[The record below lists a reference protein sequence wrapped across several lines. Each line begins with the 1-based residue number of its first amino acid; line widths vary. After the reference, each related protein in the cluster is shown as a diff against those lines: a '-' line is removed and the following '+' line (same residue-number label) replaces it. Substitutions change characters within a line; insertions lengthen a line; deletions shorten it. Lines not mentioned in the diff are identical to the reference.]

1 MISSEY
7 NTLGITGNQTASG
20 SERKEDPYM
29 SSRQYLADELER
41 LRLIFRKYIWDNSES
56 GITAAYPGV
65 VLSKEEICSLLGDV
79 NPEEQDNGLLEDE
92 LYKLDKHIDGR
103 LEASKLSG
111 IHLSV
116 PHLSRLLNLSRFEE
130 KCLIAC
136 IAPELDHRYEKVYG
150 FLGDDT
156 AIKSPSINLLM
167 KMFLS
172 SDEERIEARKVFST
186 QAPLV
191 RLLMEQGND
200 LSDNCIPLIS
210 RHLKLDDWV
219 VNYLVDVNILDSRL
233 AHVAEFI
240 PAVNQRKNS
249 SPNPVSDNILRFMDY
264 YRNGSTSR
272 SQMFYFYG
280 PDGAGKKEYVFTVCD
295 WLGLPLITADVE
307 KLVSMEMPFDESLR
321 LLGRQVRISGSVL
334 CLENFQLLV
343 SEGHSQQFRI
353 NRILQMLHEF
363 SRTTFIL
370 GRTQWQL
377 SNTDSR
383 FAFVAVEYPY
393 PSATERKEYWDE
405 FSRRYLLDENL
416 NLDNFSEV
424 FRFTPGQIENVL
436 RLGETYSVWN
446 GADNGKIDSN
456 GLTNACYTQSN
467 RKLGELAAKMKTLY
481 TLDMLVLPEDQMSQM
496 KEICRQVKYR
506 SIVYEKWGFEK
517 RLVLGKGLNILF
529 SGPPGSGKTMAAEVI
544 ANEIGLEIY
553 KIDVSRVISK
563 YIGETEKNLSEIFQ
577 EAETSNAILF
587 FDEADALFGKRSEV
601 KDSHD
606 RYANVEIGYLL
617 QRMEEYKGIVILATN
632 LNQNID
638 EAFLRRL
645 HFNVQFPFPDK
656 EQRRLIWKG
665 MFPAGAPVDSKLD
678 YDFLAEKLV
687 LAGGNI
693 KNIVL
698 NAAFYAAYEECPIG
712 IKQILLA
719 ARREYKKMG
728 KTFLKSDFD
737 PYYQLIEVM
746 K

>member
-1 MISSEY
+1 MISQEY
-7 NTLGITGNQTASG
+7 NVLSITGNQTASG
-20 SERKEDPYM
+20 RATKEDPYM
-29 SSRQYLADELER
+29 SGRQYLADELER
-41 LRLIFRKYIWDNSES
+41 LRLILRKYIRDKRDN
-56 GITAAYPGV
+56 TAAYPGV
-65 VLSKEEICSLLGDV
+65 VLSKEEIYSFLGDT
-79 NPEEQDNGLLEDE
+79 NPGEQDNILLEDE
-92 LYKLDKHIDGR
+92 LNRLDNQIAKR
-103 LEASKLSG
+103 LEASKLRG

-116 PHLSRLLNLSRFEE
+116 PHLSRLLNLNQFEE

-136 IAPELDHRYEKVYG
+136 IAPELDHGYEKIYG
-150 FLGDDT
+150 YLEDDSSK
-156 AIKSPSINLLM
+156 KSPSINLLM

-172 SDEERIEARKVFST
+172 SEEERIEARKSFSA

-200 LSDNCIPLIS
+200 LSDSSIPLIS
-210 RHLKLDDWV
+210 RHLKLDDWIV
-219 VNYLVDVNILDSRL
+219 DYLLDVSTLDSRL
-233 AHVAEFI
+233 AHIAELKLV
-240 PAVNQRKNS
+240 VNQRKTSRLNS
-249 SPNPVSDNILRFMDY
+249 VNDNILHFLDY
-264 YRNGSTSR
+264 YRNSRTSR
-272 SQMFYFYG
+272 SQMFYLYG
-280 PDGAGKKEYVFTVCD
+280 PDGAGKKENVLTVCG
-295 WLGLPLITADVE
+295 WLGSPLITADVE
-307 KLVSMEMPFDESLR
+307 KLVNSEIPFEESLR

-343 SEGHSQQFRI
+343 SEERSQQFRI
-353 NRILQMLHEF
+353 NRILQMLYEF

-370 GRTQWQL
+370 GKTQWQL
-377 SNTDSR
+377 STTDSR

-393 PSATERKEYWDE
+393 PSATERKEYWNE

-424 FRFTPGQIENVL
+424 FCFTPGQIENAL

-446 GADNGKIDSN
+446 GATNGKIDTN
-456 GLTNACYTQSN
+456 GLTYACYTQSN
-467 RKLGELAAKMKTLY
+467 RKLGELAAKTKTLY

-496 KEICRQVKYR
+496 KEIYRQVKYR

-517 RLVLGKGLNILF
+517 RLALGKGLNIMF
-529 SGPPGSGKTMAAEVI
+529 SGPPGSGKTMAAEAI

-563 YIGETEKNLSEIFQ
+563 YIGETEKNLSEIFR
-577 EAETSNAILF
+577 EAEASNAILF

-656 EQRRLIWKG
+656 EQRRLIWQG
-665 MFPAGAPVDSKLD
+665 MFPAGAPVDSTLD
-678 YDFLAEKLV
+678 YDFLADKLV
-687 LAGGNI
+687 VAGGNI

-698 NAAFYAAYEECPIG
+698 NAAFYAAYEECQIG

>member
-1 MISSEY
+1 MISSEF
-7 NTLGITGNQTASG
+7 NKLPPKGNQPSSG
-20 SERKEDPYM
+20 SGRIAEPYM
-29 SSRQYLADELER
+29 SSRQYLTDELER
-41 LRLIFRKYIWDNSES
+41 FRLILRKYIRDNSQRD
-56 GITAAYPGV
+56 ITAAYPGV
-65 VLSKEEICSLLGDV
+65 VLSKEEICSLLGDI
-79 NPEEQDNGLLEDE
+79 NPEEQDSGLLEVE
-92 LYKLDKHIDGR
+92 LDKLNINIGKR

-116 PHLSRLLNLSRFEE
+116 PHLSRLLSLDQFEE
-130 KCLIAC
+130 KCLIAS
-136 IAPELDHRYEKVYG
+136 IAPELDRSFEKVYG
-150 FLGDDT
+150 YLEDNSS
-156 AIKSPSINLLM
+156 IKSPSINLLM

-172 SDEERIEARKVFST
+172 SEEERIEARKVFSA

-191 RLLMEQGND
+191 RLLMEPGND

-219 VNYLVDVNILDSRL
+219 VNHLLDICILDSRL
-233 AHVAEFI
+233 VHAAELI
-240 PAVNQRKNS
+240 SAADKTKSKNPNSVN
-249 SPNPVSDNILRFMDY
+249 DNILSFMDY
-264 YRNGSTSR
+264 YRNGRTSR
-272 SQMFYFYG
+272 SQILYFFG
-280 PDGAGKKEYVFTVCD
+280 PEGAGKKEYVLTVCRE
-295 WLGLPLITADVE
+295 LGLPLITADME
-307 KLVSMEMPFDESLR
+307 KLINTEIPFDESLR
-321 LLGRQVRISGSVL
+321 LLGRQVRISGSIL

-343 SEGHSQQFRI
+343 SEERSQQFRI
-353 NRILQMLHEF
+353 NGILQMLYEF
-363 SRTTFIL
+363 SQTTFIL

-377 SNTDSR
+377 SNTDGR

-393 PSATERKEYWDE
+393 PSATERKGYWDE
-405 FSRRYLLDENL
+405 FSRSYLLDTNL
-416 NLDNFSEV
+416 KLDDFSEF

-446 GADNGKIDSN
+446 GAVNGKIDTN
-456 GLTNACYTQSN
+456 GLTKACYIQSN
-467 RKLGELAAKMKTLY
+467 RKLGELAAKMKTLC

-517 RLVLGKGLNILF
+517 RLTLGKGLNIMF
-529 SGPPGSGKTMAAEVI
+529 SGPPGSGKTMAAEAI

-563 YIGETEKNLSEIFQ
+563 YIGETEKNLSEIFR
-577 EAETSNAILF
+577 EAEDSNAILF

-606 RYANVEIGYLL
+606 RYANVETGYLL
-617 QRMEEYKGIVILATN
+617 QRMEEYMGLVILATN

-645 HFNVQFPFPDK
+645 HFHIQFPFPDK
-656 EQRRLIWKG
+656 EQRRLIWRG
-665 MFPAGAPVDSKLD
+665 MFPAGVPLDSTLD
-678 YDFLAEKLV
+678 YDFLADKLAV
-687 LAGGNI
+687 AGGNI

-719 ARREYKKMG
+719 ASREYKKMG
-728 KTFLKSDFD
+728 KTFLKSDFA
-737 PYYQLIEVM
+737 PYYQLIEV
-746 K
+746 KK